1 MILLASV
8 WMITDT
14 FEPEHIHIS
23 HSSYL
28 LIEDSIIEERFSIK
42 KGKYDQGLH
51 HLPLSRKMN

>member
-28 LIEDSIIEERFSIK
+28 LLEDSINEDIFSIK
-42 KGKYDQGLH
+42 KGKYGQ
-51 HLPLSRKMN
+51 RKMN